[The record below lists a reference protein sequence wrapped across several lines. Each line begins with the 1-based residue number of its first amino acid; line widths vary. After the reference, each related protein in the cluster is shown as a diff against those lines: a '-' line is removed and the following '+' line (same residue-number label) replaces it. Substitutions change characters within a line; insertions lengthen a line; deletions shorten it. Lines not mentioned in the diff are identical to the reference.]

1 MDFRKNKDFLFQL
14 TENQMTALKPLFDK
28 ASDGVKNMDKGM
40 ILLQPWSD
48 GMVTGGYLPREQAL
62 RVINAY
68 EGLLEKS

>member
-1 MDFRKNKDFLFQL
+1 MDLRTNNDFLFQL
-14 TENQMTALKPLFDK
+14 TESQMMALDHLFDK
-28 ASDGVKNMDKGM
+28 ASADFINGDKGM